1 MHIPFPKKIV
11 TNIFFW
17 IPPKR
22 SFTFEKK
29 SIIML
34 SKDLTGDLISRLN
47 SIKGQIEGIVRMV
60 NDDRD
65 PDDILIQFKA
75 ADQGLQKAHYLVL
88 DEVFRKSLA
97 LKLVDVMNSCPG
109 NCPDAQKI
117 EFLKEQFPT
126 LKLDDITSKMKEI
139 SDISNRLIKLKEN
152 NQK

>member
-1 MHIPFPKKIV
+1 
-11 TNIFFW
+11 
-17 IPPKR
+17 
-22 SFTFEKK
+22 
-29 SIIML
+29 ML
-34 SKDLTGDLISRLN
+34 PKDLTGDLISRLN

-75 ADQGLQKAHYLVL
+75 ADHGLQKAHYLVL

-139 SDISNRLIKLKEN
+139 SDISNRLVKLKEKN
-152 NQK
+152 KK